1 MRFMSRSSIL
11 VVFLCAVAAIGAQ
24 TPQTPAPAQGSAGA
38 AAPAPAGG
46 RGGGP
51 GAIAAALFTEKCA
64 GCHGTDVAGGRAAS
78 LFDPKLLA
86 RLDDDRLVRII
97 RAGMPATGM
106 PAFDDL
112 SEEQMGQLIHHIRA
126 ETGNRAA
133 RPDFIANP
141 AGHVLKTEKQTVK
154 AELVADGLETPW
166 GLAFLPDG
174 RLLVTERSGN
184 LRIIDKGT
192 LSEPVKGTPKAHV
205 QQDGGMLD
213 VEVHPNYARNGWIYL
228 AYSEVRPGFVP
239 PAPSAAP
246 PTPAVQP
253 GRGRGPQIPSM
264 TVIVRGKLNKNNEW
278 TDEQLLFRGAP
289 DLYTTSGSHFGLRF
303 LFGPDGHL
311 FYSIGERGAVPN
323 AQDLTNPLGKIH
335 RINDD
340 GSVPKDN
347 PFVSTPG
354 AVPTIWSYG
363 HRNPQ
368 GMAWDPVTGAMWESE
383 HGPSGGDEINI
394 VERGKNYGWGVVS
407 KGLQNGI
414 TKRSQAGMEEPLTYY
429 TPALGPSAVAFY
441 TGNRFPAWKN
451 TSLFV
456 AGMAGHK
463 LLRLQVAK
471 NAIVSEEVIFGQF
484 GRVRDIVQGPDGYFY
499 IALQNPT
506 GTGTGLAL
514 SASTPGRVI
523 RLVPGN

>member
-1 MRFMSRSSIL
+1 MRSVIRS
-11 VVFLCAVAAIGAQ
+11 CALLAAIGTSWSFTLSDVVMRAQ
-24 TPQTPAPAQGSAGA
+24 APPV
-38 AAPAPAGG
+38 APAPVTG

-51 GAIAAALFTEKCA
+51 GAVAAALFVDKCA
-64 GCHGTDVAGGRAAS
+64 GCHGTDVSGGRAAS

-86 RLDDDRLVRII
+86 RLDDDRLARIM
-97 RAGMPATGM
+97 RAGLPAAGMPA
-106 PAFDDL
+106 FEDL
-112 SEEQMGQLIHHIRA
+112 SEEQVGQLIHHIRS
-126 ETGNRAA
+126 ETGNLAPKPA
-133 RPDFIANP
+133 FVANP
-141 AGHVLKTEKQTVK
+141 AGHILKTEKQTVK

-205 QQDGGMLD
+205 QQDGGTLD
-213 VEVHPNYARNGWIYL
+213 VEVHPNYAKNGWIYL
-228 AYSEVRPGFVP
+228 AYSEVRAGFVP
-239 PAPSAAP
+239 PPPSVAP

-264 TVIVRGKLNKNNEW
+264 TVIMRGKLNKNNEW
-278 TDEQLLFRGAP
+278 SDQQVVFRAAP
-289 DLYTTSGSHFGLRF
+289 ELYTPSGTHFGLRC
-303 LFGPDGHL
+303 LFDRDGHL
-311 FYSIGERGAVPN
+311 FYSIGDRGVMQN
-323 AQDLTNPLGKIH
+323 SQDLSNPLGKIH
-335 RINDD
+335 RVNDD

-429 TPALGPSAVAFY
+429 TPSLGPSAVAFY
-441 TGNRFPAWKN
+441 TGNRFPAWRN

-463 LLRLQVAK
+463 LLRLGVVEYHIAAQDVTL
-471 NAIVSEEVIFGQF
+471 GQF
-484 GRVRDIVQGPDGYFY
+484 VRVRD
-499 IALQNPT
+499 
-506 GTGTGLAL
+506 
-514 SASTPGRVI
+514 RV
-523 RLVPGN
+523 

>member
-1 MRFMSRSSIL
+1 
-11 VVFLCAVAAIGAQ
+11 
-24 TPQTPAPAQGSAGA
+24 
-38 AAPAPAGG
+38 
-46 RGGGP
+46 
-51 GAIAAALFTEKCA
+51 
-64 GCHGTDVAGGRAAS
+64 
-78 LFDPKLLA
+78 
-86 RLDDDRLVRII
+86 
-97 RAGMPATGM
+97 
-106 PAFDDL
+106 
-112 SEEQMGQLIHHIRA
+112 
-126 ETGNRAA
+126 
-133 RPDFIANP
+133 
-141 AGHVLKTEKQTVK
+141 
-154 AELVADGLETPW
+154 
-166 GLAFLPDG
+166 
-174 RLLVTERSGN
+174 
-184 LRIIDKGT
+184 
-192 LSEPVKGTPKAHV
+192 
-205 QQDGGMLD
+205 
-213 VEVHPNYARNGWIYL
+213 VHPNYARNGWIYL
-228 AYSEVRPGFVP
+228 AFSEVRPGFVP

-278 TDEQLLFRGAP
+278 GDEQVIFRGAP
-289 DLYTTSGSHFGLRF
+289 ELYTTSGSHFGLRF
-303 LFGPDGHL
+303 LFGPEGHL
-311 FYSIGERGAVPN
+311 FYSIGERGAPQN
-323 AQDLTNPLGKIH
+323 SQDLTNPLGKIH
-335 RINDD
+335 RVNDD

-368 GMAWDPVTGAMWESE
+368 GMAWDPVTGAMWASE

-394 VERGKNYGWGVVS
+394 VQRGRNYGWAVVS
-407 KGLQNGI
+407 KGLQNGV

-429 TPALGPSAVAFY
+429 TPSLGPSAVTFY

-463 LLRLQVAK
+463 LLRLDVVK
-471 NAIVSEEVIFGQF
+471 NTIAAQEVIFGQF

-506 GTGTGLAL
+506 GAGTGLPL

-523 RLVPGN
+523 RLVPGTN